1 MAVGHKILIA
11 CYHILKNKMEYK
23 ELGSDHLDNR
33 KKDKLAKRY
42 IKRLSELGFDMEIK
56 KAA

>member
-1 MAVGHKILIA
+1 
-11 CYHILKNKMEYK
+11 MEYK